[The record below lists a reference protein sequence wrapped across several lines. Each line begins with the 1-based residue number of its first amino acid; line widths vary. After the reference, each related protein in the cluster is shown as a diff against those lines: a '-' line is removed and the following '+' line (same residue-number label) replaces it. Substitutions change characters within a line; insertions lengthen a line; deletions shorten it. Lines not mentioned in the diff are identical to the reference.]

1 MATSHCRGG
10 FVSDIRKRLEQLLTD
25 SGAYRQGQQDERE
38 RLQKLIDL
46 RIDQLYGIVG
56 TRNRQQLCAELLQL
70 RQMLEP

>member
-1 MATSHCRGG
+1 M
-10 FVSDIRKRLEQLLTD
+10 SDIRKRLEQLLTD

>member
-1 MATSHCRGG
+1 
-10 FVSDIRKRLEQLLTD
+10 VSDIRKRLEQLLTD